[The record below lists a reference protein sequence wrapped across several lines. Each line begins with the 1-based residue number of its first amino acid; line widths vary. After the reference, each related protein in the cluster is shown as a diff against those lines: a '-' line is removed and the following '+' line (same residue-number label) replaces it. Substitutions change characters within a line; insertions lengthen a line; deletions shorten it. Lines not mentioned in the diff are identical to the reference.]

1 MRGYEMTTFT
11 VYRFDKVRDKKV
23 QVGTLVER
31 RGKDRGNNLAG
42 LLKLAAD
49 RFKRSSGHT
58 IQIAF
63 GGFLVEL

>member
-1 MRGYEMTTFT
+1 MTTFT
-11 VYRFDKVRDKKV
+11 VYRFDKGRDKRV

>member
-1 MRGYEMTTFT
+1 MKTFT
-11 VYRFDKVRDKKV
+11 VYRFDKVREKKV

-31 RGKDRGNNLAG
+31 RENERGNNLAG
-42 LLKLAAD
+42 LLNLAAN
-49 RFKRSSGHT
+49 RFKRSSDHR

>member
-1 MRGYEMTTFT
+1 MKTFT
-11 VYRFDKVRDKKV
+11 VYRFDKVREKKV

-42 LLKLAAD
+42 LLKLATN
-49 RFKRSSGHT
+49 RFKRSSGYT

-63 GGFLVEL
+63 GEFLVEL